1 MRLAGVVHGA
11 VSVGA
16 FSEYCVSVTVS
27 MLKLRSPSD
36 HTVGGGEDDTH
47 LVYRR
52 ESSCLLCSAHPPK
65 IN

>member
-11 VSVGA
+11 ASIGA

-36 HTVGGGEDDTH
+36 HTGGGGEDDTH